1 MQTITSRFMVGAAL
15 TLATAFVAR
24 GAEEKISPDKLPKAV
39 ADALKVRFPGGTLV
53 SASKDSEKGQVV
65 YDVELKQKDRK
76 YETDIK
82 EDGTMLEVE
91 KEIAI
96 KDVPAA
102 VTKGVETKYPKS
114 TIREVMEVDKVK
126 GKEEKPDHYEV
137 SIETSSKKKLEVTA
151 SLDGKKVE
159 EATGD

>member
-1 MQTITSRFMVGAAL
+1 MIGAVL
-15 TLATAFVAR
+15 TLTTVFVAR
-24 GAEEKISPDKLPKAV
+24 GAEEETSPEKLPKAF
-39 ADALKVRFPGGTLV
+39 AATLKARFPGAKLTVAG
-53 SASKDSEKGQVV
+53 KDSDKGQVV
-65 YDVELKQKDRK
+65 YDVELKPKDRK

-91 KEIAI
+91 KDIAI
-96 KDVPAA
+96 KEVPEA
-102 VTKGVETKYPKS
+102 VMKGVESKYPNS

-137 SIETSSKKKLEVTA
+137 TIETSDTKKLDVTA
-151 SLDGKKVE
+151 SMDGKKVK

>member
-1 MQTITSRFMVGAAL
+1 MQSVTTRLLTGLAIAILPAL
-15 TLATAFVAR
+15 VVRA
-24 GAEEKISPDKLPKAV
+24 AEEKIKPANLPKAV
-39 ADALKVRFPGGTLV
+39 ADAVKARFPEGKITD
-53 SASKDSEKGQVV
+53 AAKEEEKGKVV
-65 YDVELKQKDRK
+65 YDIELTERGRK

-82 EDGTMLEVE
+82 EDGTLLEVE
-91 KEIAI
+91 KEIAS

-102 VTKGVETKYPKS
+102 ITKGVEAKYPKS

-126 GKEEKPDHYEV
+126 GKEENPDHYEV
-137 SIETSSKKKLEVTA
+137 TIETSSKKKLDVIA

>member
-1 MQTITSRFMVGAAL
+1 MQTITSRLMIGAAL
-15 TLATAFVAR
+15 MLLPAFAAR
-24 GAEEKISPDKLPKAV
+24 GAEEKISTDKLPKAV
-39 ADALKVRFPGGTLV
+39 ANALKARFPGATLV
-53 SASKDSEKGQVV
+53 SASKDSDKGQVV

-82 EDGTMLEVE
+82 ADGTMIEIE

-102 VTKGVETKYPKS
+102 ITKGVEAKYPKS
-114 TIREVMEVDKVK
+114 TIREVMEVNKVK

-137 SIETSSKKKLEVTA
+137 TIETSSKKKLEVTA